1 VSVDLEKKYK
11 NMNLKLKKNQNKTKL
26 RETLI
31 QLQVKAPAC
40 FKCYLHRALWYS
52 YTTQTREMYN
62 FIN

>member
-40 FKCYLHRALWYS
+40 FKCYLHRAL
-52 YTTQTREMYN
+52 
-62 FIN
+62 